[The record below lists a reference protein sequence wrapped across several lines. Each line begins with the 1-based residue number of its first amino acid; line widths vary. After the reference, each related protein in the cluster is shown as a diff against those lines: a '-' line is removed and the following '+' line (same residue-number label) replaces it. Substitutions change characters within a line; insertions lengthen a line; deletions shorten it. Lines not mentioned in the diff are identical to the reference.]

1 VQSGKYATLFLK
13 LRACG
18 RQLLPAIFKST
29 SPGGAYKNRRRLQ
42 FVLLGVA
49 LVIILIVTATAFK
62 EKRKPYITKPEDVQH
77 PPGDANLEVRDVSY
91 GYTNRDNVKEWE
103 LHADSAQYFKEKK
116 LVRLEN
122 LAVTFYRANG
132 GVYRMTGKKG
142 QLNIETQNITV
153 EGDVK
158 GVMPDNT
165 RFATSSFTY
174 DNNKRL
180 VTTRDAVFIN
190 RNTFSLEGVGM
201 VIDVKDEKLTLLD
214 KVKATESR

>member
-1 VQSGKYATLFLK
+1 
-13 LRACG
+13 
-18 RQLLPAIFKST
+18 
-29 SPGGAYKNRRRLQ
+29 
-42 FVLLGVA
+42 VA
-49 LVIILIVTATAFK
+49 LIIILIVTATAFR
-62 EKRKPYITKPEDVQH
+62 EKRTPYITKPEEVQH
-77 PPGDANLEVRDVSY
+77 PPGDANLEVRDVAY
-91 GYTNRDNVKEWE
+91 GYTNRDNFKEWE
-103 LHADSAQYFKEKK
+103 LRADSAQYFKGKK
-116 LVRLEN
+116 LVVLEN

-132 GVYRMTGKKG
+132 GVYRVTGKKG

-158 GVMPDNT
+158 GIMPDNT
-165 RFATSSFTY
+165 RFATNSFSY

-201 VIDVKDEKLTLLD
+201 VIDVKNEKLTLLD